1 MLLLCCGKQK
11 KKKERRRRRTLLL
24 ISLMMSFKVGLS
36 GIAMI
41 FLIGTVKKGFSIIP
55 LKPAYGNEELD
66 GVYEKKKHGFFGHFV
81 LVLFLFNIKML
92 ISFKQLNF

>member
-11 KKKERRRRRTLLL
+11 KKERRRTLLL

-41 FLIGTVKKGFSIIP
+41 FLIGTVKKCFSIIAP
-55 LKPAYGNEELD
+55 KPAYGNEELD
-66 GVYEKKKHGFFGHFV
+66 GVYEKKNMDF
-81 LVLFLFNIKML
+81 LVILCLYF
-92 ISFKQLNF
+92 SFSI